1 MTQNERGFKG
11 LKSSVSELPLE
22 NGHKE
27 EVGET
32 TSEEKGSG
40 NPSEST
46 PIDHIPLKDTD
57 TESLDSK
64 ADSSLWSRMTP
75 TGRVIVVVVGI
86 SLAWVV
92 LSPNQTSTSR
102 VTGSPSSTNQSTV
115 SKIAPSAPLAGRDRL
130 LTESEILYCL
140 AEQTRIDAHRDVLN
154 AYDSVAI
161 DVFNYHVQDFNSR
174 CSAFRYKQRQF
185 DRAKKEHDAN
195 RNFYILQGRAR

>member
-22 NGHKE
+22 DGHKE
-27 EVGET
+27 VLGGI
-32 TSEEKGSG
+32 TSKEKSSG
-40 NPSEST
+40 NSSEST
-46 PIDHIPLKDTD
+46 PIDHGAFKDANTA
-57 TESLDSK
+57 SLEPK

-75 TGRVIVVVVGI
+75 TGRVIVVVVGL
-86 SLAWVV
+86 SLAWVI
-92 LSPNQTSTSR
+92 LSPNQKSTSR
-102 VTGSPSSTNQSTV
+102 VTGSPSSTSQSTV
-115 SKIAPSAPLAGRDRL
+115 SKISPSAPLSGRDRL

-161 DVFNYHVQDFNSR
+161 NVFNYHIQDFNSR

-185 DRAKKEHDAN
+185 DRAQKEHDTN

>member
-11 LKSSVSELPLE
+11 LKSSVSEPPLE
-22 NGHKE
+22 DGHKE
-27 EVGET
+27 VLGGI
-32 TSEEKGSG
+32 TSKEKSSG
-40 NPSEST
+40 NSSEST
-46 PIDHIPLKDTD
+46 PIDHGAFKDANTA
-57 TESLDSK
+57 SLEPK

-75 TGRVIVVVVGI
+75 TGRVIVVVVGLW
-86 SLAWVV
+86 LAWVI
-92 LSPNQTSTSR
+92 LSPNQKSTSR
-102 VTGSPSSTNQSTV
+102 VTGSPSSTSQSTV
-115 SKIAPSAPLAGRDRL
+115 SKISPSAPLSGHDRL

-161 DVFNYHVQDFNSR
+161 NVFNYHVQDFNSR

-185 DRAKKEHDAN
+185 DRAQKEHDAN